1 MAPQQAIDNTQ
12 RRKWDKEEFAAK
24 AKERERLEDEKE
36 KAKTVRPPAGAIV
49 ERKTLSLGSIIQRDY
64 KKELESRVGTKSIV
78 NLDTGEGLG
87 FMCKETGVVLRD
99 SMAYL
104 DHINGKK
111 QQKAL
116 GLSMRVERSTV
127 DQVKARFDAHKRK
140 KEDATEH
147 LDFNKRVAMAEEN
160 DEEIRRQRAER
171 KKAKKEAKKEEK
183 EGAGSEFEDMMG
195 MDPEMAA
202 MMGFAGFGGSKK

>member
-1 MAPQQAIDNTQ
+1 MGASNQAIDNTQ
-12 RRKWDKEEFAAK
+12 RRKWDKDEFAAK
-24 AKERERLEDEKE
+24 GKARQEAEDEKE
-36 KAKTVRPPAGAIV
+36 KAKTVRPPPGAIV
-49 ERKTLSLGSIIQRDY
+49 ERKSLSLGTIIQRDY

-111 QQKAL
+111 QQRAL

-127 DQVKARFDAHKRK
+127 DQVKARFDVNKRK
-140 KEDATEH
+140 KDEERATGH
-147 LDFNKRVAMAEEN
+147 VDFSKRVAMAEQ
-160 DEEIRRQRAER
+160 DEEEIKKQRQER
-171 KKAKKEAKKEEK
+171 KKQKKEDKS
-183 EGAGSEFEDMMG
+183 G
-195 MDPEMAA
+195 
-202 MMGFAGFGGSKK
+202 